1 MCAAFFFPRGLRVSS
16 GGGTWS
22 PVDKASSNE
31 YDRLHCGK
39 GHFFV
44 VFACVRFGFPTSGI
58 ARSQTGSSDRSG
70 FRVTFRVEMFAEN
83 LNLRKCTKR
92 DT

>member
-16 GGGTWS
+16 GGETWS

-44 VFACVRFGFPTSGI
+44 VCVCVFVSVF
-58 ARSQTGSSDRSG
+58 Q
-70 FRVTFRVEMFAEN
+70 RVESRD
-83 LNLRKCTKR
+83 LRR
-92 DT
+92 DLLIDPGFE